1 MSLLGNNV
9 YANPNTPLWGGG
21 GGGVG
26 TTIPYGTPLTFNGP
40 SSNNPTLLEMDADAV
55 LGVVDASA
63 NFGSFQTGDLR
74 VYGAGEGVG
83 SFINF
88 GTGFGSGLGIRAVYN
103 DGTLQANYAEFTSGG
118 WDLSNVQ
125 TINGSNYPPG
135 GGGSYPRD
143 ASFNS
148 VTVNPSST
156 APVAMELGAIGSN
169 IGLYGLDEDG
179 NPGAEFISFSASQ
192 MDLSNVTSINGVPYF
207 NSPGTQFDFR
217 SYPGGVPLVEAP
229 DWGVLNAISFTPPV
243 DGKVYVESLGTYV
256 ALVSGGGVS
265 MTFAVDGTNISETP
279 TTFNAYAGNTNLF
292 GTSMFQFAVSANV
305 TYDISS
311 IAHCSAIPPADPDVV
326 VTSSRMFLLFSP
338 N

>member
-9 YANPNTPLWGGG
+9 FANPTTPLWGG

-63 NFGSFQTGDLR
+63 NYGSFQTGDLR
-74 VYGAGEGVG
+74 VYGAGPGGG
-83 SFINF
+83 SFVNI
-88 GTGFGSGLGIRAVYN
+88 GTGFAGSNAPLGIRAVDIN
-103 DGTLQANYAEFTSGG
+103 GTLQSTLTTLDTPATS
-118 WDLSNVQ
+118 WSLSNISS
-125 TINGSNYPPG
+125 INSN
-135 GGGSYPRD
+135 S
-143 ASFNS
+143 
-148 VTVNPSST
+148 
-156 APVAMELGAIGSN
+156 
-169 IGLYGLDEDG
+169 
-179 NPGAEFISFSASQ
+179 ISFSSNQ
-192 MDLSNVTSINGVPYF
+192 MDLSNVSSINGVPYF
-207 NSPGTQFDFR
+207 NSPGTQFDY
-217 SYPGGVPLVEAP
+217 SNYPGGSTLVEAP

-256 ALVSGGGVS
+256 ALVTGGGVS
-265 MTFAVDGTNISETP
+265 MTFAVDGTNITEAP
-279 TTFNAYAGNTNLF
+279 TAINAYDSNTNLF
-292 GTSMFQFAVSANV
+292 GTSMFQFSVDANV

-311 IAHCSAIPPADPDVV
+311 IAHCSALPPASADVD

>member
-1 MSLLGNNV
+1 
-9 YANPNTPLWGGG
+9 
-21 GGGVG
+21 
-26 TTIPYGTPLTFNGP
+26 
-40 SSNNPTLLEMDADAV
+40 
-55 LGVVDASA
+55 
-63 NFGSFQTGDLR
+63 
-74 VYGAGEGVG
+74 
-83 SFINF
+83 
-88 GTGFGSGLGIRAVYN
+88 
-103 DGTLQANYAEFTSGG
+103 
-118 WDLSNVQ
+118 
-125 TINGSNYPPG
+125 
-135 GGGSYPRD
+135 
-143 ASFNS
+143 
-148 VTVNPSST
+148 
-156 APVAMELGAIGSN
+156 MELGAIGSN

-207 NSPGTQFDFR
+207 NSPGTQFDYR
-217 SYPGGVPLVEAP
+217 NYPGGVPLVEAP

-279 TTFNAYAGNTNLF
+279 TTINAYAGNTNLF
-292 GTSMFQFAVSANV
+292 GTSMFQFPVTANV

-338 N
+338 Q